1 MKPAGLLTGRYPH
14 RISIGSVLSQAR
26 NDLHTVQ
33 PTAPQEENNDMNGAL
48 SLVRTLLNG
57 GVEVCFANPGT
68 SEIHIVAALDQT
80 PEMRAVLCLFEGVCT
95 GAADGYGRMS
105 GKPAATLLHLGPGLA
120 NGLANLHNA
129 RRAGTPVVNIV
140 GDHAT
145 YHLEH
150 DAPLTSDIN
159 AIASAVSGWV
169 RASRDAATLPADGA
183 AAIGAALEPPGQVAT
198 LIVPADCAWAESSSP
213 HPAPPLQKPAAVENS
228 TVDHVAQIL
237 GSGAPTAI
245 LIGGEAVLE
254 EGLVLASRI
263 GQATGARIIANRA
276 NRRLQRGAGRPIVE
290 RLPYPP
296 AQIMEM
302 LAGIAHLILVGTG
315 PPVSFFAYPG
325 VPSLMAPLD
334 CQTHIL
340 AAESDGLGSTTA
352 RKWCGQIAALEA
364 LAEAVHAPL
373 APGPVYSARRPPLP
387 TGTISPEKV
396 WQTVAA
402 LMPENAVFSDEAITS
417 GREAER
423 WLVGAPPHDWLNIT
437 GGAIGQG
444 MPVAIGAA
452 VACPERK
459 VISMQSDGAA
469 MYTVQSLWTQAREKL
484 DIVTV
489 LFNNKRYAILAGE
502 LANAG
507 RDSPGPTARGLL
519 DLGNPDIDWV
529 KLADGL
535 GVQADRA
542 LTAEAFCQQFEN
554 AIGAPGPHFI
564 EVVVA

>member
-1 MKPAGLLTGRYPH
+1 
-14 RISIGSVLSQAR
+14 
-26 NDLHTVQ
+26 
-33 PTAPQEENNDMNGAL
+33 MNGAQ

-68 SEIHIVAALDQT
+68 SEIHIVAALDET
-80 PEMRAVLCLFEGVCT
+80 PEIRSVLCLYEGVCT

-145 YHLEH
+145 YHVKH

-159 AIASAVSGWV
+159 AIAGTVSGWV
-169 RASRDAATLPADGA
+169 RACHDVADLPADGA

-198 LIVPADCAWAESSSP
+198 LIVPADCAWAASSP
-213 HPAPPLQKPAAVENS
+213 PQPAATMRKPAAVADS
-228 TVDHVAQIL
+228 TIDHIAHVLRSGDSVAML
-237 GSGAPTAI
+237 V
-245 LIGGEAVLE
+245 GGEAVLG
-254 EGLVLASRI
+254 EGLALASRI
-263 GQATGARIIANRA
+263 GKATGARIIVNRA
-276 NRRLQRGAGRPIVE
+276 NKRSRRGAGTPIVE

-302 LAGIAHLILVGTG
+302 LQGIEHLILVGAG
-315 PPVSFFAYPG
+315 PPVSFFAYPEM
-325 VPSLMAPLD
+325 PSLMAPPD
-334 CQTHIL
+334 CQTHVL
-340 AAESDGLGSTTA
+340 AAECDSQVD
-352 RKWCGQIAALEA
+352 ALQA
-364 LAEAVHAPL
+364 LAEAVHAPPEL
-373 APGPVYSARRPPLP
+373 GPVHAGCRPPLP
-387 TGTISPEKV
+387 AGLLSPQKV
-396 WQTVAA
+396 WQVVAA
-402 LMPENAVFSDEAITS
+402 SIPEDAVFSDEAITS
-417 GREAER
+417 GREAGR
-423 WLVGAPPHDWLNIT
+423 WMDGAPPHDWLNIT

-452 VACPERK
+452 VACPQRK

-489 LFNNKRYAILAGE
+489 LFNNRTYAILAGE

-507 RDSPGPTARGLL
+507 HNSPGPTARNLL
-519 DLGNPDIDWV
+519 DLGNPDVDWV
-529 KLADGL
+529 KLAEGL

-542 LTAEAFCQQFEN
+542 VTAEAFCRLFEE
-554 AIGAPGPHFI
+554 AMRTAGPHFI
-564 EVVVA
+564 EVVVD